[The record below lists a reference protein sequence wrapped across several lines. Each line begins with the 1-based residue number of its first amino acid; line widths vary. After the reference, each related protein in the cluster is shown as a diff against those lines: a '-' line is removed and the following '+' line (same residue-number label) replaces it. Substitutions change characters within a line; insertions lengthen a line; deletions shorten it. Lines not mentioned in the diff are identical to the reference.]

1 MFSLSATMSKHSL
14 YENLLPTFVG
24 PTLTVSDLSKTAKF
38 GEVRSYEEHLTVRNL
53 AFVSFRAKE
62 NPLDQQLSKAT
73 I

>member
-1 MFSLSATMSKHSL
+1 MSKHSL

-53 AFVSFRAKE
+53 AFVSFRAK
-62 NPLDQQLSKAT
+62 AA
-73 I
+73 

>member
-1 MFSLSATMSKHSL
+1 MSSLSATMSKHSL
-14 YENLLPTFVG
+14 YENLLPNFVG

-38 GEVRSYEEHLTVRNL
+38 GMVRSYEEHLTVRNL
-53 AFVSFRAKE
+53 AFPGFRAKE